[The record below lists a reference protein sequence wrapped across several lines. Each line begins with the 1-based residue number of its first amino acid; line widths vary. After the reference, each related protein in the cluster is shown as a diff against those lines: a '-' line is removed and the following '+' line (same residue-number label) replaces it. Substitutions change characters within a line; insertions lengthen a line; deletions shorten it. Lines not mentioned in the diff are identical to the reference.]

1 MIDDDM
7 RQISSRETC
16 NATQCREELRER
28 PRHLLHCAN
37 VLPHIKSRMQACA
50 LHCAGILPH
59 IKRHMQACTLHWA
72 GILPHIKSHMQACAL
87 QCGYDMVY
95 LELMLVLGVGNAAC
109 RCAATYQVPY
119 ASMRFMTC
127 CSGTQMLV
135 LDVGNAARHGMVGV
149 KCSCW
154 VLAMLQDMQ

>member
-1 MIDDDM
+1 
-7 RQISSRETC
+7 
-16 NATQCREELRER
+16 
-28 PRHLLHCAN
+28 
-37 VLPHIKSRMQACA
+37 MQACA

-59 IKRHMQACTLHWA
+59 IKSHMQACALHCA
-72 GILPHIKSHMQACAL
+72 GILPHIKSHVQACALHCAGVLPHIKSHMQACAL

-127 CSGTQMLV
+127 YSWTQMLV
-135 LDVGNAARHGMVGV
+135 LGVGNAARHAIGNTQKHLTFG
-149 KCSCW
+149 
-154 VLAMLQDMQ
+154 